1 MNTTKNISMGG
12 YAFIVEEDAYLR
24 LKSYTVAVKD
34 NLAGSP
40 GADEIM
46 ADIEMR
52 IAEILREN
60 MGGREVVINED
71 VAVVISR
78 MGEPDVYVQDDTQKT
93 KEKREPESEN
103 TGAEKRLY
111 RDTENKIVAG
121 VCGGL
126 GAYANIDPIWFRLA
140 FALAFMFYSTGF
152 WLYIILW
159 IVMPKAVTRIQKLQM
174 RGKRPD
180 LKNIESSIRSEF
192 KGVGDN
198 FNRITASNRLTDT
211 INEIFTRIF
220 DVVGHI
226 LRFTLKILAGFL
238 TVGSLVFLILLVFMM
253 VTGNTSI
260 NVTDNEVNVENIS
273 SVIPHLFDTPY
284 EGTLFY
290 ISVFVFLAIPAI
302 ALLAN
307 SIRYLA
313 NIKTKTSKWV
323 GFGSVAIW
331 LLATTC
337 LIYSGIKLGFNFSQ
351 NATGKT
357 DEIIHVPAGQALILR
372 LGEDSLGQQG
382 LVMSDVG
389 LDIIEAPD
397 SSFTL
402 RIFKEASGRTEA
414 EADKRQRGI
423 IYNPIITDSVIT
435 LPRTYLLP
443 EGETI
448 RAQSVTLEL
457 RVPRNGKIYI
467 ADRMQ
472 MLLNGVDNVQDMYD
486 SEMSGKYWI
495 MTDIGLSCQGCAIPK
510 SKMGD
515 SVISVT
521 TEVEAIR

>member
-24 LKSYTVAVKD
+24 LKSYTMAVKD

-60 MGGREVVINED
+60 MGGREVVISED
-71 VAVVISR
+71 VAVVINR
-78 MGEPDVYVQDDTQKT
+78 MGEPDVYVQDDAQKA
-93 KEKREPESEN
+93 KEREPESEN

-111 RDTENKIVAG
+111 RDTENKILAG

-140 FALAFMFYSTGF
+140 FAVAFMFYSTGF

-159 IVMPKAVTRIQKLQM
+159 IVMPKAITRIQKLQM

-180 LKNIESSIRSEF
+180 LKNIEDSIRSEF

-198 FNRITASNRLTDT
+198 FGKMTAGSRITDT

-220 DVVGHI
+220 DVLGYI
-226 LRFTLKILAGFL
+226 LRFALKIFAGFL
-238 TVGSLVFLILLVFMM
+238 AVGSLVFLILLVFMM
-253 VTGNTSI
+253 ATGSTSI
-260 NVTDNEVNVENIS
+260 NITENEVNVENLS
-273 SVIPHLFDTPY
+273 SIIPHLFETPY

-290 ISVFVFLAIPAI
+290 LSIFVFLTIPTI

-313 NIKTKTSKWV
+313 NIKTKTSRWV
-323 GFGSVAIW
+323 GFGSIAIW
-331 LLATTC
+331 MLATIC

-351 NATGKT
+351 SATGKT

-372 LGEDSLGQQG
+372 LG
-382 LVMSDVG
+382 
-389 LDIIEAPD
+389 
-397 SSFTL
+397 
-402 RIFKEASGRTEA
+402 
-414 EADKRQRGI
+414 
-423 IYNPIITDSVIT
+423 
-435 LPRTYLLP
+435 
-443 EGETI
+443 
-448 RAQSVTLEL
+448 
-457 RVPRNGKIYI
+457 
-467 ADRMQ
+467 
-472 MLLNGVDNVQDMYD
+472 
-486 SEMSGKYWI
+486 
-495 MTDIGLSCQGCAIPK
+495 
-510 SKMGD
+510 
-515 SVISVT
+515 
-521 TEVEAIR
+521 

>member
-71 VAVVISR
+71 VTVVINR

-93 KEKREPESEN
+93 REREPESEN
-103 TGAEKRLY
+103 AGAEKRLY
-111 RDTENKIVAG
+111 RETENKIVAG

-140 FALAFMFYSTGF
+140 FAVAFMFYSTGF

-159 IVMPKAVTRIQKLQM
+159 IVMPKAITRIQKLQM

-198 FNRITASNRLTDT
+198 FTRMTNNNRIADT

-220 DVVGHI
+220 DVIGHI
-226 LRFTLKILAGFL
+226 LRFALKIFAGFL
-238 TVGSLVFLILLVFMM
+238 SIGSLVFLIFLVFMM
-253 VTGNTSI
+253 VTGSTSI
-260 NVTDNEVNVENIS
+260 NVTANEVNVENLS
-273 SVIPHLFDTPY
+273 SLIPHLFDTPY

-290 ISVFVFLAIPAI
+290 VSVFVFLAVPAI

-323 GFGSVAIW
+323 GFTGIAIW
-331 LLATTC
+331 MLATIC
-337 LIYSGIKLGFNFSQ
+337 LTYSGIKLGFNFSQ

-357 DEIIHVPAGQALILR
+357 DEIIHVPKGHTLILR
-372 LGEDSLGQQG
+372 MGQDSLGQKG
-382 LVMSDVG
+382 LIMSDVG

-397 SSFTL
+397 SLFTL

-414 EADKRQRGI
+414 EADKKQRGI
-423 IYNPIITDSVIT
+423 AYNPVITDSMVI
-435 LPRTYLLP
+435 LPRTYTLP
-443 EGETI
+443 QGETI

-467 ADRMQ
+467 EDGMQ

-486 SEMSGKYWI
+486 SEMPGKYWI
-495 MTDIGLSCQGCAIPK
+495 MTDKGLSCQGCTIPK
-510 SKMGD
+510 SKMED
-515 SVISVT
+515 SIISVT